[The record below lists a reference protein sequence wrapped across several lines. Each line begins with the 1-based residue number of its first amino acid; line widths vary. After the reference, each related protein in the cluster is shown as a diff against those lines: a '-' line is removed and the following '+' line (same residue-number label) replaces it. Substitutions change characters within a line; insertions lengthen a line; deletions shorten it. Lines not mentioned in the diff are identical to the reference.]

1 MSTDA
6 KGRRGS
12 VAGLSGVK
20 VGLWLAT
27 IATVFAALPAAA
39 SAITFNRSAA
49 NNATITVTA
58 AVGET
63 NNLTVTRTAPGSRV
77 YTFAET
83 GANSYSLTGAA
94 GCTGTDTT
102 PPTITV
108 TCSDALAA
116 DIDDLVATLD
126 NGNDTFTAG
135 TVTGM
140 DDAVTM
146 NGGDGNDT
154 LTGANSVGVL
164 EGEPTDTFNGGIG
177 TDRMTGLAGIDIYNG
192 GADIDR
198 AVLNTGATSAA
209 TVTLDGTAND
219 NDGDGNAGDNIQPS
233 VESITGTTLAD
244 NLTGSCE
251 ANTFAGSAGTTS
263 GTTDGGDTLIGDPAG
278 CLSAATDGT
287 EMDFFGGGEGNDVF
301 DGDGSGNDGFDT
313 VTYGTPF
320 VYAGAEAISVTIGGG
335 ANDNDGW
342 GNTSE
347 NINADIERIIGSS
360 GNDSINATGFTVV
373 PASGT
378 EVGQLGVQL
387 FGRLGNDTLTDS
399 PGNDLLNGEGG
410 TDTANCPNGGTNVS
424 LNNEG
429 GTC

>member
-1 MSTDA
+1 MLSTDA
-6 KGRRGS
+6 KGRGGS
-12 VAGLSGVK
+12 VAGRSGVK
-20 VGLWLAT
+20 VGLGLAM
-27 IATVFAALPAAA
+27 IASAFAVLPSAA

-49 NNATITVTA
+49 NNALITVTA
-58 AVGET
+58 AAGET
-63 NNLTVTRTAPGSRV
+63 NNLTLTRAGSV
-77 YTFAET
+77 YTFSET
-83 GANSYSLTGAA
+83 SANSYSLTGAA

-108 TCSDALAA
+108 TCNDNFATAEVDDITVTLSD
-116 DIDDLVATLD
+116 
-126 NGNDTFTAG
+126 GNDTFTAG

-219 NDGDGNAGDNIQPS
+219 NDGDGNGGDNVQPD

-244 NLTGSCE
+244 NLTGSCG

-263 GTTDGGDTLIGDPAG
+263 GTADGGDTLAGDPAG

-313 VTYGTPF
+313 VTYGTPL

-342 GNTSE
+342 GNTTE

-360 GNDSINATGFTVV
+360 GSDSINATGFTVV